1 MVDFVPVLLLAKLRV
16 CLVDTVLQTCPTF
29 YVVWATLVKFGLHAS
44 NIKCS
49 A

>member
-1 MVDFVPVLLLAKLRV
+1 MVDFAPTLLLAKLRV
-16 CLVDTVLQTCPTF
+16 CLVDTVVQACPTF
-29 YVVWATLVKFGLHAS
+29 FGVVATLVKFGLHAG